1 MAGRVAYH
9 GGLVTDGLILH
20 LDAARKPSY
29 PGSGDVC
36 YDLTPNQ
43 YTGSLV
49 NGTTFEKNRNSGTF
63 SFDGSNDYIEIG
75 YEGDLSTNSYTFSF
89 AAKHRGF
96 RNNRRTMMGLSSG
109 SQYAFFTYNMQIWE
123 SDTQFLSF
131 YGNGSSY
138 TTYTFNLD
146 QPFYEWNYFTS
157 VQTPTSMHTY
167 VNGVL
172 KSSITSVTLRND
184 FDRIWIGQR
193 GGQYWTGWI
202 PEFRMYNRA
211 LSAEEVLQNYN
222 ALKGR
227 FGL

>member
-9 GGLVTDGLILH
+9 GGLVTDGLVLH

-29 PGSGDVC
+29 PGSGDVW
-36 YDLTPNQ
+36 YDMTSNQ

-49 NGTTFEKNRNSGTF
+49 NGITFEKDRNSGTLA
-63 SFDGSNDYIEIG
+63 FDGSNDYVEIM
-75 YEGDLSTNSYTFSF
+75 YQGDLATESYTFSF
-89 AAKHRGF
+89 AAKHRGS
-96 RNNRRTMMGLSSG
+96 RDNRRTMMGLSSG
-109 SQYAFFTYNMQIWE
+109 SQQAYFTYNMQIWD
-123 SDTQFLSF
+123 SDLQFLSI
-131 YGNGSSY
+131 YGDGSGYSSY
-138 TTYTFNLD
+138 NFNLD

-157 VQTPTSMHTY
+157 VQTPTNMYTY

-172 KSSITSVTLRND
+172 KNTTNPGSRRNN

-202 PEFRMYNRA
+202 PEFKIYNRA
-211 LSAEEVLQNYN
+211 LSASEILQNYN